1 MGMKNK
7 HLEHPEDS
15 IFTNG
20 RKGLHN
26 ILNFLE
32 ESKGNISVK
41 YDGAPAVVWGINPDN
56 NRFFVGTKSV
66 FNKVKVKINY
76 NHNDIEVNHGHVPAV
91 ASILHMCLESLP
103 RIRGV
108 YQCDFIGYGGAK
120 EYNPNTITYK
130 FHPPISD
137 RHNIVVAAHTE
148 YKGHTLKDM
157 EAFFEFPFAVSTDE
171 YDLNRAKTDP
181 FSQEETKFLNTDAKL
196 NTPNYKLSLYIAAA
210 RVAAKF
216 IKFPNENQGKKLK
229 IAVNK
234 YIREGRE
241 LNPSQLSKET
251 GFNKNLFQL
260 YKFLIEIKELLMKS
274 VDTFESV
281 DCFISGEE
289 SSHEGY
295 VMTNEYGTFK
305 LVNRKQ
311 FSYANFNLNKKWN
324 K

>member
-15 IFTNG
+15 IFTSG
-20 RKGLHN
+20 RKGLHT
-26 ILNFLE
+26 ILNFLQE
-32 ESKGNISVK
+32 KKSNITVK
-41 YDGAPAVVWGINPDN
+41 YDGAPAIVWGVNPDN

-76 NHNDIEVNHGHVPAV
+76 NHYDIEENHGHVPAV
-91 ASILHMCLESLP
+91 ASILHLCFEKLP
-103 RIRGV
+103 RIEGV
-108 YQCDFIGYGGAK
+108 HQCDFIGYGGGK
-120 EYNPNTITYK
+120 EYTPNTITYK
-130 FHPPISD
+130 FDNDIEED
-137 RHNIVVAAHTE
+137 IIVAAHTT
-148 YKGHTLKDM
+148 YDGKVLKDM
-157 EAFFEFPFAVSTDE
+157 CAL
-171 YDLNRAKTDP
+171 YGCDP
-181 FSQEETKFLNTDAKL
+181 IASEEVKFLNTDAEFKSRD
-196 NTPNYKLSLYIAAA
+196 YRIGLYIAAA
-210 RVAAKF
+210 RVSSNF
-216 IKFPNENQGKKLK
+216 IKFPNEAEGKKIK

-241 LNPSQLSKET
+241 LNASQLSKET
-251 GFNKNLFQL
+251 GFGKNLFQL
-260 YKFLIEIKELLMKS
+260 YKFLIEIKELLMES

-281 DCFISGEE
+281 DCFIGDEE
-289 SSHEGY
+289 CGHEGY

>member
-1 MGMKNK
+1 
-7 HLEHPEDS
+7 
-15 IFTNG
+15 
-20 RKGLHN
+20 
-26 ILNFLE
+26 
-32 ESKGNISVK
+32 
-41 YDGAPAVVWGINPDN
+41 
-56 NRFFVGTKSV
+56 
-66 FNKVKVKINY
+66 
-76 NHNDIEVNHGHVPAV
+76 
-91 ASILHMCLESLP
+91 MCLESLP

-171 YDLNRAKTDP
+171 CDLNRAKTDP

-216 IKFPNENQGKKLK
+216 IKFPTEEEGKKLK
-229 IAVNK
+229 IAANK
-234 YIREGRE
+234 YIREGRK
-241 LNPSQLSKET
+241 LNPSELSKET

-260 YKFLIEIKELLMKS
+260 YNFLIEIKELLMES
-274 VDTFESV
+274 VESFESV
-281 DCFISGEE
+281 DCFIGDEKCG
-289 SSHEGY
+289 HEGY

>member
-7 HLEHPEDS
+7 HLEHPEHS
-15 IFTNG
+15 IFTSG

-32 ESKGNISVK
+32 EKKSNISVK
-41 YDGAPAVVWGINPDN
+41 YDGAPAIVWGINPDN

-76 NHNDIEVNHGHVPAV
+76 NHYDIEENHGHVPAV
-91 ASILHMCLESLP
+91 ASILHLCFEKLQ
-103 RIRGV
+103 RIEGV

-130 FHPPISD
+130 FYPPIHD

-148 YKGHTLKDM
+148 YKGHTFKDM
-157 EAFFEFPFAVSTDE
+157 EAFFEFPFSVSTDE

-196 NTPNYKLSLYIAAA
+196 NTPDYKLGLYIAAA
-210 RVAAKF
+210 RLVSNF
-216 IKFPNENQGKKLK
+216 IKFPTEEEGKKLK
-229 IAVNK
+229 IDVNR
-234 YIREGRE
+234 YIREGKKLDVSE
-241 LNPSQLSKET
+241 LSRET
-251 GFNKNLFQL
+251 GFSKNLFKL
-260 YKFLIEIKELLMKS
+260 YNLLIQIKELLMES
-274 VDTFESV
+274 VDTFENV
-281 DCFISGEE
+281 DCFIEE
-289 SSHEGY
+289 KECTHEGY
-295 VMTNEYGTFK
+295 VMTNQYGTFK